1 MSESLEARGQPWSQ
15 TKSNRDPSDEM
26 ADAATTLLMLCGGHT
41 QLPTAATIEQQD
53 ILFCSPEGHL
63 LFSTAEKE
71 GTRLSPG
78 RMDKHQGAVHA
89 NARAATPCSIHQ
101 VTESAMDIST
111 GQELHDADFMEIYT
125 HWNEATWALEQETAL
140 SEATGNNHL
149 DEDLVLPSDPSRH
162 QNIDELFYATEVT
175 GMPQTGHFSIID
187 PRETLVEYQERAVV
201 PHDATDVLQEMRS
214 SPPLQ
219 NHRSPSNHDTMEVVP
234 NDNERAEWF
243 NDNVSITTHTKNIE
257 VLVLDNSSKS
267 NDSVDEMEDT
277 AGDQRI
283 WSGSQHAAWSQTPL
297 ITDTN
302 NGEVIIIDDSSNSS
316 NFNESSDE
324 MEDITKDRRTWPGSQ
339 RRARSRHQRTLHGM
353 VQWSDARLERR
364 NYTAIQQLWSNA
376 QKYWKSMRALKCFAK
391 SKRVKKFD
399 KMMIRAQKHVQKN
412 GGTILLHDMGKLHRK
427 FRHILPGLRM
437 RLESSNQKKFVDNV
451 DATLKELYTVV
462 EVTMLMTEQPPN
474 DDDENDGDYRPGGA
488 TGNL

>member
-41 QLPTAATIEQQD
+41 QLPTAPTIEKQD
-53 ILFCSPEGHL
+53 VLFCSPEGHL
-63 LFSTAEKE
+63 LSSTAEKE
-71 GTRLSPG
+71 GARLSPG
-78 RMDKHQGAVHA
+78 RIDKHQGAVHA
-89 NARAATPCSIHQ
+89 NARAAIPCSIHH
-101 VTESAMDIST
+101 VTDSAVDIST
-111 GQELHDADFMEIYT
+111 GQELHDADFMEAFT

-149 DEDLVLPSDPSRH
+149 DEDLVLASDPSRH
-162 QNIDELFYATEVT
+162 QNIDELFYATEVAE
-175 GMPQTGHFSIID
+175 MHQTGYFSNID
-187 PRETLVEYQERAVV
+187 PKETLLGYQERAVI
-201 PHDATDVLQEMRS
+201 PHDATDVLGEMRS
-214 SPPLQ
+214 SPLLQ
-219 NHRSPSNHDTMEVVP
+219 NHRSPSNHDTLEVVP
-234 NDNERAEWF
+234 NDTERAEWS
-243 NDNVSITTHTKNIE
+243 NDSVSITTHTKNIE

-267 NDSVDEMEDT
+267 NDSSDEMEGT

-283 WSGSQHAAWSQTPL
+283 WSGSQHAARSHTPL

-302 NGEVIIIDDSSNSS
+302 NGEVIIIDDSSNS
-316 NFNESSDE
+316 EDSSDE

-339 RRARSRHQRTLHGM
+339 RRARSRHQRVLHGM

-364 NYTAIQQLWSNA
+364 NYTAIQQLWINA
-376 QKYWKSMRALKCFAK
+376 QKYWKSMQALKCFAK

-399 KMMIRAQKHVQKN
+399 KMMIRAKKHVQKN
-412 GGTILLHDMGKLHRK
+412 GGTILLHHVAKLHRK
-427 FRHILPGLRM
+427 FRHILPSLRM

-451 DATLKELYTVV
+451 DTTLKELYAVV

-474 DDDENDGDYRPGGA
+474 DDDENDGDYRPGVA
-488 TGNL
+488 TRNL